1 MAVDKAHLQHYQMW
15 KGWLY
20 VLFTGTLAWWL
31 MRRALRADRIR
42 VLAENKT
49 MNVLRN
55 APVGIAR
62 ITIPGQF
69 LWANEQMLEMLGTSA
84 TEVLAYNFRE
94 VVRAADRDWAVQQL
108 DRLLAGEI
116 DHYVGERECHR
127 LNDGQRVPVLC
138 TVTLVPALGDEA
150 AHLVCVLQNTGPL
163 QAARAALAR
172 SETRLQLALEGS
184 GSGVWDWDLAQRHCD
199 FSPGIARML
208 RYKGDDLNRDFRLEG
223 RLHESERTS
232 VVAGL
237 RRAMASGGLWVDN
250 MRLLCYDGVY
260 RWFMARGQCLMDT
273 EGQAERFSGVLTD
286 MSDERDAQER
296 QRLASTV
303 VDNSTEGVVVTDA
316 SSRILSVNAAVTRLL
331 GYTESELLGKTPALF
346 KSGRHD
352 RAFYAAMW
360 SAIAV
365 TGRWQGEIWNRR
377 KDGEVFPEHMS
388 LSTVRDAAG
397 NITHY
402 VCIFSDISEQK
413 VQQER
418 LEYLAHRDA
427 LTGLSNRVWFR
438 QQLEG
443 AVRQAQA
450 SGEQMAV
457 LLINLDRFKDV
468 NDSYGHAVG
477 DEVLQHLARQVRT
490 ALRPGDLLGR
500 LAGDEMAVV
509 ARNLRHAEGAAAV
522 ARQLIAAVAEPWRSP
537 EGLEVVVGS
546 SVGIC
551 MFPEHADTAELLL
564 QGAHSAVYGAKA
576 RGRGALCFFA
586 EEMTLAARE
595 RLELESR
602 LRQALLQGQLLLYYQ
617 PQVDIASG
625 RIIGAEALLRW
636 PDPQE
641 GMISPARFIPV
652 AESSGLIGPLGEWV
666 LRTACQQGQRW
677 HEAGLPAVTI
687 AVNVSPRQ
695 FQLTDLV
702 ACVHSALADSG
713 FAADCLE
720 LEITESALADRFE
733 ETLQVLLRLRDLGL
747 HLAVDDFGTGYSSLA
762 HLKRFP
768 IDVLKIDQG
777 FVRDIPHSADDMAI
791 SAAIIAMGHSMGL
804 RVLAEG
810 VETPAQLAFLRERGC
825 DSYQGYLRSRPLPA
839 ADFAALLG
847 AQSTGAAG

>member
-1 MAVDKAHLQHYQMW
+1 MAENNRAPIWRPWIGLALYLVIGTLWVLVGETWLADMAVDKEHLEQYQMW

-127 LNDGQRVPVLC
+127 PGDGQRVPVLC
-138 TVTLVPALGDEA
+138 TVMLVPALGDEA

-388 LSTVRDAAG
+388 LSSVRDETG
-397 NITHY
+397 TVTHY
-402 VCIFSDISEQK
+402 VCMFSDISEEK
-413 VQQER
+413 AQEKR
-418 LEYLAHRDA
+418 LETLAQNDP
-427 LTGLSNRVWFR
+427 LTGLSNRSWFV
-438 QQLEG
+438 QQLDTT
-443 AVRQAQA
+443 VQQATA
-450 SGEQMAV
+450 SGEMLAV
-457 LLINLDRFKDV
+457 LQINLDRFKDV
-468 NDSYGHAVG
+468 NDS
-477 DEVLQHLARQVRT
+477 
-490 ALRPGDLLGR
+490 
-500 LAGDEMAVV
+500 
-509 ARNLRHAEGAAAV
+509 
-522 ARQLIAAVAEPWRSP
+522 
-537 EGLEVVVGS
+537 
-546 SVGIC
+546 
-551 MFPEHADTAELLL
+551 
-564 QGAHSAVYGAKA
+564 
-576 RGRGALCFFA
+576 
-586 EEMTLAARE
+586 
-595 RLELESR
+595 
-602 LRQALLQGQLLLYYQ
+602 
-617 PQVDIASG
+617 
-625 RIIGAEALLRW
+625 
-636 PDPQE
+636 
-641 GMISPARFIPV
+641 
-652 AESSGLIGPLGEWV
+652 
-666 LRTACQQGQRW
+666 
-677 HEAGLPAVTI
+677 
-687 AVNVSPRQ
+687 
-695 FQLTDLV
+695 
-702 ACVHSALADSG
+702 
-713 FAADCLE
+713 
-720 LEITESALADRFE
+720 
-733 ETLQVLLRLRDLGL
+733 
-747 HLAVDDFGTGYSSLA
+747 
-762 HLKRFP
+762 
-768 IDVLKIDQG
+768 
-777 FVRDIPHSADDMAI
+777 
-791 SAAIIAMGHSMGL
+791 
-804 RVLAEG
+804 
-810 VETPAQLAFLRERGC
+810 
-825 DSYQGYLRSRPLPA
+825 
-839 ADFAALLG
+839 
-847 AQSTGAAG
+847 